1 MGRRIRSNLTKSRSE
16 TRRAGDDGVADPKE
30 GKERQNATE
39 PAPKLSEAQRRLQ
52 HLEKVVAS
60 LVDANTAPLE
70 IRDQPTPPY
79 TDEAA
84 TKSVR
89 TSEQSET
96 PPTQLSN
103 IPLNG
108 RLEVRGVE
116 ANYSG
121 GTHWETILA
130 DVRIISIMTIA
141 FFTNVLHVD

>member
-70 IRDQPTPPY
+70 IRDQPTPLILTRPRPRVC
-79 TDEAA
+79 AQ
-84 TKSVR
+84 V
-89 TSEQSET
+89 
-96 PPTQLSN
+96 SN
-103 IPLNG
+103 
-108 RLEVRGVE
+108 RK
-116 ANYSG
+116 
-121 GTHWETILA
+121 
-130 DVRIISIMTIA
+130 
-141 FFTNVLHVD
+141 LHQRSCQTYL

>member
-1 MGRRIRSNLTKSRSE
+1 MVRRLRSDLTDSRSD
-16 TRRAGDDGVADPKE
+16 TRRTGDDGVADLKQ
-30 GKERQNATE
+30 GKERQNATDS
-39 PAPKLSEAQRRLQ
+39 APKLSEAQRRLQ

-84 TKSVR
+84 TRSVR

-96 PPTQLSN
+96 PPMQVSN
-103 IPLNG
+103 IPSNG

-121 GTHWETILA
+121 STHWETILA
-130 DVRIISIMTIA
+130 DVRFIFS
-141 FFTNVLHVD
+141 FFHDNSLLY